1 MSFILNLMER
11 PALSGL
17 TKPIIKIVDTTWC
30 VLKIFTSSQRK
41 KVLLIILSQIVL
53 AGVDLL
59 GVAIVGAIG
68 AIAVAGVQ
76 SQPPP
81 DSLVRILQFIYLDN
95 RPIQLQVGV
104 LAVIATLFFTART
117 FLGMAITHR
126 MLYFLSRRSAEVTK
140 HLIFRIFHSGLL
152 SIQSRSS
159 QEYLFVITSGMNTLI
174 IGVLSNVILV
184 LADAALLI
192 ILLTG
197 LVIFNP
203 IITTVTAALFA
214 TVGFG
219 LYRFLNKKAEAL
231 GNENTTLHVKSTAKI
246 QEVLSTYRENFVKDR
261 LDFESEE
268 LSSLRKQHS
277 EVLAGMSYL
286 PYITKYSIELFVVVF
301 IFLISA
307 IEFARVDA
315 LHAVATISV
324 FLMASSRIAPAVLR
338 IQQSL
343 LSIQSAVGI
352 SNSSIEIL
360 EDFHNYPIQ
369 KNKVSKK
376 EIEEDFKPQISVE
389 NLSYKYPN
397 SERLILDRINLEVK
411 TGEFVAIVGPSGSGK
426 STLVDLILGLQ
437 EPLSGSIEISGHNST
452 LAPGLFHGEIGYL
465 PQEVFIL
472 NGSLREN
479 VALGYGVDSFS
490 DSEIWAA
497 LKRANAENFVQRLP
511 LGIET
516 LLGDGG
522 VKLSGGEKQRLGI
535 ARTLVTNPTLIVM
548 DEATSALDS
557 QTEFELTQSIA
568 EFREGR
574 TIIVVAHRLSTVM
587 QADKV
592 VYLSHGRIEA
602 LGTFDEIR
610 RRVPEFQ
617 TQAELQGIHE
627 IG

>member
-1 MSFILNLMER
+1 MSLKPDPMER
-11 PALSGL
+11 PSLNKVF
-17 TKPIIKIVDTTWC
+17 KPLKKIATTTMC
-30 VLKIFTSSQRK
+30 VLKVFTSSQRR
-41 KVLLIILSQIVL
+41 KVLLIVFSQILL
-53 AGVDLL
+53 AGVDLV

-81 DSLVRILQFIYLDN
+81 DSLLRILQFVYLDN
-95 RPIQLQVGV
+95 QSIQLQVGA
-104 LAVIATLFFTART
+104 LAVIATVFFTART
-117 FLGMAITHR
+117 FLGMVITHR
-126 MLYFLSRRSAEVTK
+126 MLFFLSRRSAEVTR
-140 HLIFRIFHSGLL
+140 HLIFRIFNSGLS

-174 IGVLSNVILV
+174 IGVLSNVIIV

-203 IITTVTAALFA
+203 IITIVTATLFA

-219 LYRFLNKKAEAL
+219 LYRFLNKRAEAL
-231 GNENTTLHVKSTAKI
+231 GSENTSLHVKSTAKI

-261 LDFESEE
+261 LDFKSEE

-277 EVLAGMSYL
+277 DVLAGMSYL
-286 PYITKYSIELFVVVF
+286 PNVTKYSIELFVVVF

-315 LHAVATISV
+315 LHAVSTISV

-343 LSIQSAVGI
+343 LSIQSAVGT

-360 EDFHNYPIQ
+360 EDFHNYPVQVEEIPR
-369 KNKVSKK
+369 KK
-376 EIEEDFKPQISVE
+376 IINGFNPGISVE
-389 NLSYKYPN
+389 KLSYTYPN
-397 SERLILDRINLEVK
+397 SERLILDQISLEIK
-411 TGEFVAIVGPSGSGK
+411 AGEFVAIVGPSGAGK
-426 STLVDLILGLQ
+426 STLIDLILGLQ
-437 EPLSGSIEISGHNST
+437 APQSGSIEISGYSST
-452 LAPGLFHGEIGYL
+452 LAPRLFAGEIGYL

-472 NGSLREN
+472 NGTLREN
-479 VALGYGVDSFS
+479 IALGYPADSLS
-490 DSEIWAA
+490 DSEVWSA
-497 LKRANAENFVQRLP
+497 LKRANAESFVQRLP

-522 VKLSGGEKQRLGI
+522 VMLSGGEKQRLGI
-535 ARTLVTNPTLIVM
+535 ARTLVTNPSLIVM

-557 QTEFELTQSIA
+557 QTEFELTQSIS
-568 EFREGR
+568 EFREGK

-587 QADKV
+587 KADRV
-592 VYLSHGRIEA
+592 VYLSNGRIEA
-602 LGTFDEIR
+602 QGTFEEIR
-610 RRVPEFQ
+610 RRVPEFD
-617 TQAELQGIHE
+617 TQAELQGIQE
-627 IG
+627 IV